1 MKIPSKILKA
11 KKLICKYAKEYDSE
25 FNCSKTKDAN
35 NNEYLY
41 LHFKPRDKKSSF
53 AGSICILN
61 EQKIRYAVAMQSD
74 WKSLIFIPINQKL
87 NYLVHSFKEVYPV
100 KVN

>member
-11 KKLICKYAKEYDSE
+11 KKLICEYAIEYDGE
-25 FNCSKTKDAN
+25 FDCSKQKDAN

-41 LHFKPRDKKSSF
+41 LHFKPRGDKSSF
-53 AGSICILN
+53 ADSICILD
-61 EQKIRYAVAMQSD
+61 ERKIRYAVPMQSD

-87 NYLVHSFKEVYPV
+87 NYLVHSLEEIYEI
-100 KVN
+100 N

>member
-11 KKLICKYAKEYDSE
+11 KKLICEYAKSYDSE
-25 FNCSKTKDAN
+25 FSVLKQKDAN

-41 LHFKPRDKKSSF
+41 LHFKPRGDRSSF
-53 AGSICILN
+53 ADSICILN
-61 EQKIRYAVAMQSD
+61 KQKIRYAVPMASD

-87 NYLVHSFKEVYPV
+87 NYLVHSLEEVYEV
-100 KVN
+100 KVK